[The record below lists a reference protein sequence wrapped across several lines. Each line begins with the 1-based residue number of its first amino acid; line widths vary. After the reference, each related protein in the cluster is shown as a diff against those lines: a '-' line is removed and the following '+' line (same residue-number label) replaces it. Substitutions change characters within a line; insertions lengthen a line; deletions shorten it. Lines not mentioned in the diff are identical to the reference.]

1 MNLMM
6 PPEVI
11 AALTRRGEEAA
22 RKLGQRFA
30 ETPGTDEGLSWD
42 NHRWVRYRATMA
54 AVGELIEEM
63 AAAWTQPT
71 QPGERTYEELALRE
85 DDVGPNAYRFD
96 RAAQRALASS

>member
-71 QPGERTYEELALRE
+71 QPGERTYEERARRE
-85 DDVGPNAYRFD
+85 DDVGPTAYRFD
-96 RAAQRALASS
+96 RAAQRAHASS